1 VRPLNGSGDVTVH
14 DKPHTLSGAQANLLR
29 AALYSGG
36 TLIVSECE
44 CRSAEALVLLGLA
57 VWTGEREIA
66 LIKSA

>member
-1 VRPLNGSGDVTVH
+1 MRPLNGSGDVTVH

-29 AALYSGG
+29 AVLYSGG
-36 TLIVSECE
+36 TLVISKCE

-66 LIKSA
+66 LVKSA